1 MSLVNY
7 PAAFRSHAVAA
18 KSVSGNVLV
27 CAQRV
32 RTLNLRCIFRQ
43 AQEAEELTQQPYESY
58 YAWKFR
64 VAHEQKLPLW
74 TK

>member
-1 MSLVNY
+1 
-7 PAAFRSHAVAA
+7 
-18 KSVSGNVLV
+18 VLV

-32 RTLNLRCIFRQ
+32 RALNLRCVCRQ
-43 AQEAEELTQQPYESY
+43 AQEAEQLTQQPYESY